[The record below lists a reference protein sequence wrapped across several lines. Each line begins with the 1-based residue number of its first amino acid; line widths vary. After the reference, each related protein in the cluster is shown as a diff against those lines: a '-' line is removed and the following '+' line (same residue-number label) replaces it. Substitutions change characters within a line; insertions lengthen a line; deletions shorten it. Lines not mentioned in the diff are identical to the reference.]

1 MLSLPSLRAH
11 APSDVFRIRR
21 FHIRV
26 YVHTYMCVYS
36 TYVVVVA
43 VVVVAVVVVN
53 SIAVCISP
61 SHKKSIT
68 EVLALPASSRASQG
82 VAVERDAA
90 ERILM
95 FGNECR
101 NFNFPFW
108 LSGLHVVEP
117 GRLRIKHPQAW
128 DL

>member
-1 MLSLPSLRAH
+1 
-11 APSDVFRIRR
+11 
-21 FHIRV
+21 
-26 YVHTYMCVYS
+26 MCVYS
-36 TYVVVVA
+36 TYVVVVVA
-43 VVVVAVVVVN
+43 VVVVAVAVVN

-68 EVLALPASSRASQG
+68 EVLALPASRASQG

-101 NFNFPFW
+101 NFNFLFW

>member
-1 MLSLPSLRAH
+1 
-11 APSDVFRIRR
+11 
-21 FHIRV
+21 
-26 YVHTYMCVYS
+26 MCVYS
-36 TYVVVVA
+36 TYVVVVVVA
-43 VVVVAVVVVN
+43 AVVVVVVAVAVVN

-68 EVLALPASSRASQG
+68 EVLALPASRASQG

-101 NFNFPFW
+101 NFNFLFW